1 MKQRKRK
8 KYLKK
13 HKELLEQ
20 VVAILD
26 EVDPMSIISS
36 ARFAGFDIEREYLP
50 EAKAIV
56 LRLERW
62 DTVRSL
68 KSGLKDI
75 FDYYFRYPK
84 VAPEYYQLAARR
96 IWNAWLIYRGKA
108 PVDFPD
114 DIQPPEHKAPVI
126 IEIT

>member
-1 MKQRKRK
+1 MNQRKRK

-26 EVDPMSIISS
+26 DVDPMSIISS
-36 ARFAGFDIEREYLP
+36 IRAAGFEIAREYLP
-50 EAKAIV
+50 EAKEIV
-56 LRLERW
+56 LRSERW
-62 DTVRSL
+62 NSVRSL
-68 KSGLKDI
+68 EAGLKDI

-96 IWNAWLIYRGKA
+96 IWNAWLISHGK
-108 PVDFPD
+108 PQENYPD
-114 DIQPPEHKAPVI
+114 DIQPPEHKRPVI
-126 IEIT
+126 FEIT

>member
-1 MKQRKRK
+1 MKQRKCK
-8 KYLKK
+8 KKLKK
-13 HKELLEQ
+13 HRELLEQ

-36 ARFAGFDIEREYLP
+36 GRFAGFDIEREYLP
-50 EAKAIV
+50 EAQVIV

-62 DTVRSL
+62 KNIRSL
-68 KSGLKDI
+68 EAGLKDI
-75 FDYYFRYPK
+75 FDYFFCNLK

-96 IWNAWLIYRGKA
+96 IWNARLLSLSKP
-108 PVDFPD
+108 PVNFTE

>member
-36 ARFAGFDIEREYLP
+36 GRFAGFDIEREYLP
-50 EAKAIV
+50 EAQVIV

-62 DTVRSL
+62 KNIRSL
-68 KSGLKDI
+68 EAGLKDI
-75 FDYYFRYPK
+75 FDYFFCNLK
-84 VAPEYYQLAARR
+84 VAPEYYQLAARG
-96 IWNAWLIYRGKA
+96 IWNARLLSLSKP
-108 PVDFPD
+108 PVNFPD
-114 DIQPPEHKAPVI
+114 DIQPPEHKPPVI
-126 IEIT
+126 FELS